1 MQKAST
7 SLTRFL
13 PWILSGVAL
22 VIYLVTVS
30 HWVTIQSLTVVGQ
43 VAGWDGNIP
52 ANAPLLYLV
61 TRPLALLPDRILPL
75 AGNLFTALLAAA
87 TVWTLVRTIQLFP
100 QDRTHPQ
107 RIRGFA
113 DGRPL
118 DLPLAW
124 VPPVLAVGTFAL
136 QLTVWE
142 HATSL
147 SGEMFNA
154 LLFATVARCLFEFRA
169 SRNERWLDAYA
180 LLIGLGIPQNWAM
193 LGFLPLFI
201 TAFFWIGGWDF
212 IQLRRILRLAGI
224 GAAGLLLYLVLPI
237 FGTGRGGLPDDFGGA
252 LWAVFAT
259 QKDYLLNLPKSRF
272 IMLAAVMILPLA
284 VGGVRWA
291 SPRGSGIERIATF
304 GAVTLLQF
312 AWIAMNL
319 WMAFDG
325 VFSPRKLI
333 TDAAEYGALPLLTF
347 HICAA
352 LAVGYFAGYFIVL
365 GTVTPDRQWS
375 RADLAGGPVSKL
387 LGWLVV
393 AAAVATPVALAV
405 RNWPSIQVQNGPILA
420 DLASALVE
428 PLPNQPAI
436 IVSDDE
442 VLNSLLGAQIRR
454 MPNNPGH
461 LVVNTRR
468 APEASYRRNLVKTH
482 GAHWPELAPLA
493 SATEN
498 IGGIFLQLLTRS
510 ALTNLAFSVTPST
523 SFLTEL
529 NHLRPAGA
537 IFAFQTYRGGQVAS
551 PTLSE
556 AEAAAVVDTW
566 NRCRPQ
572 LDRVIDATLNHSS
585 PAARYAASFWARAI
599 NFGAISLQR
608 AGKLD
613 PASDLL
619 ALARKIDPD
628 NAAVAV
634 NIAVNQLLI
643 ARKPI
648 DPTVRK
654 PIEAYGVGITEFYG
668 PIDEP
673 RFLEQF
679 GNGVLTL
686 GDPLVRAAVTAFL
699 RARELDPESLEAAI
713 GYARAC
719 LAANEP
725 TFALAAHADAAS
737 LAKRIKPTPAQFS
750 HLHRVHANAELLAG
764 RFDESEAIL
773 LAALRDQ
780 PDDIPMLDQ
789 LTFLYV
795 QSNRPEKAI
804 PIIDRL
810 LTLRP
815 QDEPLLQRKGYLLL
829 QSGQFDLAV
838 ATLDEVVRRRPDD
851 RDSRI
856 NRGTALMLS
865 GQLDKARADF
875 EHVLDRDSSAL
886 DAHVGLTEV
895 SLRQNRKPDA
905 IRHIEKAIASV
916 PPNSSAH
923 SNLTARLTAIKAMP

>member
-1 MQKAST
+1 MA
-7 SLTRFL
+7 RFL
-13 PWILSGVAL
+13 PWILSGAAL
-22 VIYLVTVS
+22 VVYLITVS
-30 HWVTIQSLTVVGQ
+30 NWVTIQSLTVLAQ

-52 ANAPLLYLV
+52 SNAPLLYLV
-61 TRPLALLPDRILPL
+61 TRPLARLPDRILPL

-87 TVWTLVRTIQLFP
+87 TVWTIVRTIQLFP

-124 VPPVLAVGTFAL
+124 APPLLAAGTFAL

-147 SGEMFNA
+147 SGEMLNA

-169 SRNERWLDAYA
+169 SRNEQWLNAYA

-212 IQLRRILRLAGI
+212 IQLQRILRLAAI
-224 GAAGLLLYLVLPI
+224 GAAGLLLYFVLPI
-237 FGTGRGGLPDDFGGA
+237 FGAGRGGLPDDFGGA

-284 VGGVRWA
+284 VGGIRWA

-347 HICAA
+347 HVCAA

-365 GTVTPDRQWS
+365 GSVTPDRQWS

-393 AAAVATPVALAV
+393 AAAVATPPALAF

-420 DLASALVE
+420 DLASALVD
-428 PLPNQPAI
+428 PLPPHPAV

-442 VLNSLLGAQIRR
+442 VLNSLLGAQLRR
-454 MPNNPGH
+454 MPKNPGH
-461 LVVNTRR
+461 LVVNTKR
-468 APEASYRRNLVKTH
+468 APDIAYRRNLVKSHVTL
-482 GAHWPELAPLA
+482 WPELAPLA

-498 IGGIFLQLLTRS
+498 VGGIFLQILTSS

-529 NHLRPAGA
+529 NYLRPAGA
-537 IFAFQTYRGGQVAS
+537 IFAFQTYKSGQVAT
-551 PTLSE
+551 PNLSDPE
-556 AEAAAVVDTW
+556 CQAVIETW
-566 NRCRPQ
+566 SRNRPQ

-585 PAARYAASFWARAI
+585 PAARYAAAFWSRAI
-599 NFGAISLQR
+599 NAGAVSLQR
-608 AGKLD
+608 AGKPI
-613 PASDLL
+613 PARDLL
-619 ALARKIDPD
+619 ALALKIDPD
-628 NAAVAV
+628 NAAVTV
-634 NIAVNQLLI
+634 NLAVNQLLI
-643 ARKPI
+643 DRKPI
-648 DPTVRK
+648 DPATRK

-679 GNGVLTL
+679 GNAVLTL
-686 GDPLVRAAVTAFL
+686 GDPLVRAAANAFH

-725 TFALAAHADAAS
+725 SLTLSAHAAAAT
-737 LAKRIKPTPAQFS
+737 LALRVKPSPAQFS

-764 RFDESEAIL
+764 KLDQAEQVL

-795 QSNRPEKAI
+795 QSNRPEKAL

-829 QSGQFDLAV
+829 QSRQFDLAV

-851 RDSRI
+851 HDSRI
-856 NRGTALMLS
+856 NRGTALMLA

-875 EHVLDRDSSAL
+875 EQVLDRDSKAL

-916 PPNSSAH
+916 PPNSDAH

>member
-1 MQKAST
+1 MA
-7 SLTRFL
+7 RFL
-13 PWILSGVAL
+13 PWILSGGAL
-22 VIYLVTVS
+22 VVYLITVS
-30 HWVTIQSLTVVGQ
+30 NWVTIQSLTVLAQ

-52 ANAPLLYLV
+52 SNAPLLYLV

-87 TVWTLVRTIQLFP
+87 TVWTIVRTIQLFP

-124 VPPVLAVGTFAL
+124 APPLLAAGTFAL

-147 SGEMFNA
+147 SGEMLNA

-169 SRNERWLDAYA
+169 SRNEQWLNAYA

-212 IQLRRILRLAGI
+212 IQLQRILRLAAI
-224 GAAGLLLYLVLPI
+224 GAAGLLLYFVLPI
-237 FGTGRGGLPDDFGGA
+237 FGAGRGGLPDDFGGA

-284 VGGVRWA
+284 VGGIRWA

-347 HICAA
+347 HVCAA

-365 GTVTPDRQWS
+365 GSVTPDRQWS

-393 AAAVATPVALAV
+393 AAAVATPPALAF

-420 DLASALVE
+420 DLASALVD
-428 PLPNQPAI
+428 PLPPHPAV

-442 VLNSLLGAQIRR
+442 VLNSLLGAQLRR
-454 MPNNPGH
+454 MPKNPGH
-461 LVVNTRR
+461 LVVNTKR
-468 APEASYRRNLVKTH
+468 APDIAYRRTLVKSHVTL
-482 GAHWPELAPLA
+482 WPELAPLA

-498 IGGIFLQLLTRS
+498 VGGIFLQILTSS

-529 NHLRPAGA
+529 NYLRPAGA
-537 IFAFQTYRGGQVAS
+537 IFAFQTYKSGQVAT
-551 PTLSE
+551 PKLSDPE
-556 AEAAAVVDTW
+556 CQAVIETW
-566 NRCRPQ
+566 SRNRPQ

-585 PAARYAASFWARAI
+585 PAARYAAAFWSRAI
-599 NFGAISLQR
+599 NAGAVSLQR
-608 AGKLD
+608 AGKPI
-613 PASDLL
+613 PARDLL
-619 ALARKIDPD
+619 ALALKIDPD
-628 NAAVAV
+628 NAAVTV
-634 NIAVNQLLI
+634 NLAVNQLLI
-643 ARKPI
+643 DRKPI
-648 DPTVRK
+648 DPASRK

-679 GNGVLTL
+679 GNAVLTL
-686 GDPLVRAAVTAFL
+686 GDPLVRAAANAFH

-725 TFALAAHADAAS
+725 SLTLSAHADAAT
-737 LAKRIKPTPAQFS
+737 LALKVKPSPAQFS

-764 RFDESEAIL
+764 KFDESERIL

-829 QSGQFDLAV
+829 QSRQFDLAV

-851 RDSRI
+851 HDSRI
-856 NRGTALMLS
+856 NRGTALMLA

-875 EHVLDRDSSAL
+875 EQVLDRDSKAL

-895 SLRQNRKPDA
+895 SLRQDRKPDA

-916 PPNSSAH
+916 PPNSDAH